1 MAVRKEED
9 GSFWDHLEE
18 FRKRIFIVLSTVVI
32 FAAVAFFFSG
42 RLAGIVIETSPA
54 QLSAL
59 SPAEAITAHLRLS
72 VAAGIIAASP
82 VILFQIW
89 RFVAPGLYRSEKK
102 AVLSV
107 TGAGSILF
115 ITGAA
120 FAWFTIREP
129 ALVLFQSFETG
140 KITGFW
146 SVSSYIDFIGTL
158 LLVFGAAF
166 QLPLA
171 VLFLVRTG
179 IAEPADLAHYR
190 RHILVGLLVVAAIL
204 TPPDPFTQ
212 IMLTLPLY
220 ILFEISLLSARIAV
234 RKSGRS
240 AKTATVP
247 RERTDV

>member
-1 MAVRKEED
+1 MAVNTGEN

-18 FRKRIFIVLSTVVI
+18 FRRRLFMVLATVAI
-32 FAAVAFFFSG
+32 LAAVAFFFSG
-42 RLAGIVIETSPA
+42 RIAGIVTETSPA
-54 QLSAL
+54 PLSAL
-59 SPAEAITAHLRLS
+59 SPAEAITAHLRLA

-89 RFVAPGLYRSEKK
+89 RFVAPGLYSSEKK
-102 AVLSV
+102 AVVSV
-107 TGAGSILF
+107 TAAGSFLF
-115 ITGAA
+115 ISGAA
-120 FAWFTIREP
+120 FAWFMIREP
-129 ALVLFQSFETG
+129 ALALFQSFETG

-171 VLFLVRTG
+171 VLFIVRTG
-179 IAEPADLAHYR
+179 IARPSDLAHYR

-220 ILFEISLLSARIAV
+220 ILFELSLIVARIAF
-234 RKSGRS
+234 RKGKSDQPG
-240 AKTATVP
+240 
-247 RERTDV
+247 

>member
-1 MAVRKEED
+1 MRKEEN

-18 FRKRIFIVLSTVVI
+18 FRRRLFIAAATVAA

-42 RLAGIVIETSPA
+42 TITRAVTETSPA

-59 SPAEAITAHLRLS
+59 SPAEAITAHLRLA

-89 RFVAPGLYRSEKK
+89 RFVAPGLYSNEKK
-102 AVLSV
+102 ALV
-107 TGAGSILF
+107 TAAAAGGVLF

-120 FAWFTIREP
+120 FAWFMIREP
-129 ALVLFQSFETG
+129 ALILFQSFETG
-140 KITGFW
+140 RITGFW

-171 VLFLVRTG
+171 VLFLVKTG
-179 IAEPADLAHYR
+179 IAEPADLARYR
-190 RHILVGLLVVAAIL
+190 RHILVGLLVIAAIL
-204 TPPDPFTQ
+204 TPPDPLTQ
-212 IMLTLPLY
+212 VMLTLPLY
-220 ILFEISLLSARIAV
+220 LLFELSLLVARISF
-234 RKSGRS
+234 RKKRKPSGQGL
-240 AKTATVP
+240 
-247 RERTDV
+247 